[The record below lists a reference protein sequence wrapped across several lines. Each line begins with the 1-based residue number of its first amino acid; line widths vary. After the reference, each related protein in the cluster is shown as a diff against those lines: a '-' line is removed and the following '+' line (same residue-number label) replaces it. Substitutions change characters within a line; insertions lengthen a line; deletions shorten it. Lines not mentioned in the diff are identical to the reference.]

1 MDAAES
7 RAKAALRLMNEE
19 RAAREA
25 AEAEVERLR
34 QAEVERQL
42 SAVTRAVAAP
52 IKVESSPETRSVSPS
67 SMRPGVLMVQAKG
80 LKIGIPLAMLTPV
93 LALAWAGYQ
102 NYTNLQ
108 RQVKELQTVV
118 SNYEKRFE
126 SYDKS
131 LGETRTEQAQ
141 QRETQANLAGWI
153 TGVMPKAGV
162 NVPGVG
168 IEVKSDPLPP
178 GARRQ
183 TPVNVRTPVPTPP
196 TF

>member
-42 SAVTRAVAAP
+42 SAVARAAAVP
-52 IKVESSPETRSVSPS
+52 IKVEEAPSTKAPS
-67 SMRPGVLMVQAKG
+67 SMRPGVLTVQAKG
-80 LKIGIPLAMLTPV
+80 IKVGIPLALLTP
-93 LALAWAGYQ
+93 ALTLVWVAYQ
-102 NYTNLQ
+102 NYTELQ
-108 RQVKELQTVV
+108 RQVKALQTVV
-118 SNYEKRFE
+118 SGYESRFE
-126 SYDKS
+126 AYDKTLS
-131 LGETRTEQAQ
+131 EVRAGQAQ
-141 QRETQANLAGWI
+141 LRETQAAQAGWI
-153 TGVMPKAGV
+153 TGAMPKAGV
-162 NVPGVG
+162 NVPGTG

-196 TF
+196 DR